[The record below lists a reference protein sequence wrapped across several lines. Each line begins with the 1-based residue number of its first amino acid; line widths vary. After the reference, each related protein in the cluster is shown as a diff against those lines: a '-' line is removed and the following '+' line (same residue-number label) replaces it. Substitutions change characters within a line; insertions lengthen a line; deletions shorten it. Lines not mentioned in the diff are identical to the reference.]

1 MEFEIPS
8 WDDIERYILE
18 LSQKIASSNQEF
30 DAIICI
36 WRGGACPS
44 RILSDFLNINPIYNI
59 TVEYYEDI
67 NTQKEK
73 PVITQPITADL
84 SNKKVLICDDV
95 SDTGESLIA
104 VKKYLLEA
112 HCGSITTATVYI
124 KPWTKFIPDY
134 YTQATDKWIIF
145 PWECIESIKRVTSR
159 LQSEGKPLE
168 AIKGEL
174 LSKGFPRRLVEVHF
188 SQSSES

>member
-1 MEFEIPS
+1 LEFEIPS
-8 WDDIERYILE
+8 WDDIERYLLE
-18 LSQKIASSNQEF
+18 LSQKIISLNHKF

-44 RILSDFLNINPIYNI
+44 RILSDFLNINAIYNI

-67 NTQKEK
+67 NKKKEK
-73 PVITQPITADL
+73 PAITQPLTADL
-84 SNKKVLICDDV
+84 KNKEVLICDDV
-95 SDTGESLIA
+95 SDTGKSLIT
-104 VKKYLLEA
+104 VRNSLSEA

-124 KPWTKFIPDY
+124 KPWTEFIPDY
-134 YTQATDKWIIF
+134 YARETDKWIIF

-174 LSKGFPRRLVEVHF
+174 VSKGFPRRLVEVHF